1 MKILAVV
8 DPFVIENSN
17 SIKFLELT
25 LNEVGFDTSD
35 IEYIPAFPE
44 ELKTAPLPDTPEFI
58 QFQKDLQDY
67 VDEARPSLILAFGNN
82 AICILGF
89 VPKAAG
95 IMKTRGKVLD
105 YRGVKTVAS
114 ISPNLVLREP
124 VYESD
129 FQGDMVLAF
138 NGAQDIEFEIIDIYT
153 PEDVAELIE
162 EAQDTGICAYDWETT
177 DKDPSKLTTI
187 PVTCAFATGKQ
198 VDGKYRVYFVQFYD
212 KLKPCFSEKEETDLI
227 SAFDAFFTQAGK
239 EFDLVGHNIGFDDW
253 ITEEWLQHKI
263 FGSTYDTMIEKWSY
277 NNIRPHG
284 LKETVAKYLGIP
296 EYDKVMD
303 ENVKKIKERR
313 GKILTHPDDFL
324 SLEFAGISPVAT
336 TKTTKKNGTVTT
348 YKWPDK
354 TVLDKGFCA
363 YAMLD
368 RDTLREY
375 NSKDALYTLLLHFF
389 FQPRIQD
396 EDLQVSCDFR
406 HRLTK
411 HIIRAEQRGLPLN
424 IKINREYDKELEALD
439 KQTLFQLKEMVGC
452 VPGCK
457 ELVEEFNPNSS
468 EQVAK
473 VIFGA
478 TAKVPLIARKPLY
491 REFKKESVDRII
503 DKVESLVYGDFSDV
517 KDMIR
522 SEEFDYELA
531 KEFLDE
537 EYRKQSKDWNSQL
550 QFEDKLLGLGGLGYD
565 PVSVSKKTQQPG
577 TGKVSLLLLQN
588 QKQTDFLNLVLM
600 YRKVT
605 KLRSTFI
612 QKLFKTVDRFGIS
625 RTHYNT
631 TGTDSARISSSGNY
645 NAQNF
650 PKYIR
655 GQLYARDG
663 YYLLSCD
670 LKAVEVRVLA
680 AYCKDEGLLKAIY
693 AEDTH
698 KTVASIIFNKP
709 ISDVSDDER
718 ASGKAQPLYSK
729 LLTPTGWTTMRDIQ
743 IGDSIIDKA
752 GDACRVLGKYPQG
765 IRPVYRFFFSDHTTV
780 DADIDHL
787 WEVDMWKENS
797 RIFDTVV
804 STRDI
809 LEYGLKRWECK
820 SRTNESRFR
829 IKRPQPVEFEKQWH
843 LLDPYALGVMLG
855 DGNIPSLTFCYGKQ
869 DTQMFDLMQAAITPR
884 FNLKISETRK
894 GTHIA
899 KIYTDKSH
907 ILSSWFEK
915 IGLKNATGEQKHIPD
930 VYLYS
935 SIEDRIALLQGIMD
949 TDGSITQRNGQC
961 DFSNKSYK
969 FVCQVR
975 ELILSLGGSCTQVKG
990 NVSSYTKDGRK
1001 VYCGLS
1007 HRIQFQMPGEICPFR
1022 LDRKANIYRAFAK
1035 EDPKGK
1041 YIHDVQLIGYDHTC
1055 CISVDSPSKTYITD
1069 EYTVTH
1075 NTVVFLTLY
1084 GGGPEKLAKFLN
1096 KTISEAQDVI
1106 SKFLDRFPGI
1116 KNWIAEQHK
1125 HAKEEPYCVRT
1136 AWGTRRSVKN
1146 ILSNDREIASKFER
1160 ISCNSP
1166 IQGSAGE
1173 LGLWYACEFMD
1184 FCEREGWFSYT
1195 AEDNLVNFV
1204 ATVHDEI
1211 TFEIHESLLSFTEEE
1226 YEEKG
1231 KIKVKQHISG
1241 AAWEVFNDAV
1251 SQTVPYPPLDEV
1263 LFEFDAAV
1271 TKCWAGEP
1279 NLHKALES
1287 SKNPEEKFVWELIG
1301 VPTDTPDKDTAE
1313 EFEDEFSEFVE
1324 PEVE

>member
-1 MKILAVV
+1 MKIFAVV

-35 IEYIPAFPE
+35 IEYIPSFPE
-44 ELKTAPLPDTPEFI
+44 ELKTAPLPDTQIFL

-67 VDEARPSLILAFGNN
+67 VDEAQPDLILAFGNN
-82 AICILGF
+82 SICTLGL
-89 VPKAAG
+89 VSKAAG
-95 IMKTRGKVLD
+95 IMKTRGKLLD
-105 YRGVKTVAS
+105 YRGIKTVAS
-114 ISPNLVLREP
+114 ISPNLVLKEP

-129 FQGDMVLAF
+129 FQEDIALAF
-138 NGAQDIEFEIIDIYT
+138 NGADIIEFQIVDIYT
-153 PEDVAELIE
+153 PEDVYTLIE
-162 EAQDTGICAYDWETT
+162 EAQETGQCAYDWETT
-177 DKDPSKLTTI
+177 DKDPSKITTI

-198 VDGKYRVYFVQFYD
+198 VDGKYLVYFVQFYD
-212 KLKPCFSEKEETDLI
+212 KLKPCFTEEEETALI
-227 SAFDAFFTQAGK
+227 DAFDVFFTQAGK
-239 EFDLVGHNIGFDDW
+239 EFDLIGHNIGFDDW
-253 ITEEWLQHKI
+253 VTEEWLQHKI
-263 FGSTYDTMIEKWSY
+263 YGSTYDTMIEKWSY

-303 ENVKKIKERR
+303 ENVKEIKARR

-363 YAMLD
+363 YAMLE
-368 RDTLREY
+368 RDILREY
-375 NSKDALYTLLLHFF
+375 NAKDALYTLHLHNFF
-389 FQPRIQD
+389 KPRILE

-411 HIIRAEQRGLPLN
+411 QIIRAEQRGLPLN
-424 IKINREYDKELEALD
+424 VEVNRAYDKELEALD

-452 VPGCK
+452 VPGCE
-457 ELVEEFNPNSS
+457 ELTEEFNPNSS

-491 REFKKESVDRII
+491 REFKKESVDRIV
-503 DKVESLVYGDFSDV
+503 DKVEALVYGDYSDV

-550 QFEDKLLGLGGLGYD
+550 QYEDKLLGLGGLGYD

-655 GQLYARDG
+655 GQLHARPG

-698 KTVASIIFNKP
+698 KTVASIIFNVP
-709 ISDVSDDER
+709 FENVTDDQR
-718 ASGKAQPLYSK
+718 GAGK
-729 LLTPTGWTTMRDIQ
+729 I
-743 IGDSIIDKA
+743 
-752 GDACRVLGKYPQG
+752 
-765 IRPVYRFFFSDHTTV
+765 
-780 DADIDHL
+780 
-787 WEVDMWKENS
+787 
-797 RIFDTVV
+797 
-804 STRDI
+804 
-809 LEYGLKRWECK
+809 
-820 SRTNESRFR
+820 
-829 IKRPQPVEFEKQWH
+829 
-843 LLDPYALGVMLG
+843 
-855 DGNIPSLTFCYGKQ
+855 
-869 DTQMFDLMQAAITPR
+869 
-884 FNLKISETRK
+884 
-894 GTHIA
+894 
-899 KIYTDKSH
+899 
-907 ILSSWFEK
+907 
-915 IGLKNATGEQKHIPD
+915 
-930 VYLYS
+930 
-935 SIEDRIALLQGIMD
+935 
-949 TDGSITQRNGQC
+949 
-961 DFSNKSYK
+961 
-969 FVCQVR
+969 
-975 ELILSLGGSCTQVKG
+975 
-990 NVSSYTKDGRK
+990 
-1001 VYCGLS
+1001 
-1007 HRIQFQMPGEICPFR
+1007 
-1022 LDRKANIYRAFAK
+1022 
-1035 EDPKGK
+1035 
-1041 YIHDVQLIGYDHTC
+1041 
-1055 CISVDSPSKTYITD
+1055 
-1069 EYTVTH
+1069 
-1075 NTVVFLTLY
+1075 VVFLTLY
-1084 GGGPEKLAKFLN
+1084 GGGAEKLAKFLN
-1096 KTISEAQDVI
+1096 KSVSEAQDI
-1106 SKFLDRFPGI
+1106 INKFLARFPDI
-1116 KNWIAEQHK
+1116 KNFIESQHK
-1125 HAKEEPYCVRT
+1125 SAKEPPYCVYT

-1146 ILSNDREIASKFER
+1146 ILSNDREVAAKFER
-1160 ISCNSP
+1160 ISVNSP
-1166 IQGSAGE
+1166 VQGSAGE

-1184 FCEREGWFSYT
+1184 MCEREGWFSYIG
-1195 AEDNLVNFV
+1195 EDNLVNFV

-1211 TFEIHESLLSFTEEE
+1211 TFEIHESLISFTEEE

-1231 KIKVKQHISG
+1231 KIKIKQHISG
-1241 AAWEVFNDAV
+1241 PAWDVFNEAV

-1263 LFEFDAAV
+1263 LFEFDAAI

-1279 NLHKALES
+1279 DLHKALES
-1287 SKNPEEKFVWELIG
+1287 SKNPEEKFIWELLKG
-1301 VPTDTPDKDTAE
+1301 NTGQYKDEEAK